1 MVEVEP
7 RRRARRAGPTIDDVA
22 AAAGVSRGT
31 VSRVLNGGHGASP
44 AAATAVAAAVSA
56 TGYVANHSARMLA
69 GARSGAVALVVT
81 ESQERLFEDPTFS
94 VLLRELTTRLTAQG
108 FTLFLALATEPEMR
122 AGIVR
127 QVRSGLLDGVLLVST
142 HGDEPLFGEL
152 LDAGAATVVVGPV
165 LGRGAQLPHVRAQNR
180 SGARE
185 LTRHLLSRGR
195 TRVAVLAGPTDTAGA
210 HERVAGWAD
219 ALPGEPDP
227 TMVEHATEYSHEA
240 GRAAMVA
247 LLARRPDLDAVFVA
261 SDLLAGGALVAL
273 ADAGLSVPGD
283 VAVGGFDDSVC
294 ARTATPPLTTVHL
307 PYELVAQGLVDLLLQ
322 RLDGGHPSP
331 VTVPT
336 WLVIRGSS

>member
-1 MVEVEP
+1 MELEP
-7 RRRARRAGPTIDDVA
+7 RRRPRRAGPTIDDVA

-31 VSRVLNGGHGASP
+31 VSRVLNGGRWASP
-44 AAATAVAAAVSA
+44 AAVAAVAAAVSA
-56 TGYVANHSARMLA
+56 TGYVANHSARTLA

-94 VLLRELTTRLTAQG
+94 VLLRELTTRLTARG
-108 FTLFLALATEPEMR
+108 LTLFLALATEPETR

-127 QVRSGLLDGVLLVST
+127 QVRSGLLDGVLLIST
-142 HGDEPLFGEL
+142 HGDEPLFAEL
-152 LDAGAATVVVGPV
+152 IDAGAVTVVMGPV
-165 LGRGAQLPHVRAQNR
+165 LGRGVELPQVRAQNR

-195 TRVAVLAGPTDTAGA
+195 TRVAVLAGPADTAGS

-219 ALPGEPDP
+219 ALPVVPDP
-227 TMVEHATEYSHEA
+227 TLVEHAAEYSHAA
-240 GRAAMVA
+240 GRAAMAA
-247 LLARRPDLDAVFVA
+247 LLARRPDLDAVFAA

-273 ADAGLSVPGD
+273 ADAGRSVPGD
-283 VAVGGFDDSVC
+283 VAVGGFDDSVV
-294 ARTATPPLTTVHL
+294 ARTSTPPLTTVHL
-307 PYELVAQGLVDLLLQ
+307 PYDLVAKALVGMLVQ
-322 RLDGGHPSP
+322 RIEGVDPTP